1 MLASAMFFEITQ
13 TKDGIQKTYDEL
25 QALSASLKNEA
36 AANHAKLQDIV
47 QHINDVPGKIKELQ
61 DMMNKVD
68 AQITE
73 VKSWSEQREGKFREF
88 ASERESA
95 FDIHVAQI
103 RSGFDQFNSEV
114 QARLARMDQASGSE
128 GSFGHG

>member
-1 MLASAMFFEITQ
+1 MATVITQIANDTYKGFETQASAITVQ
-13 TKDGIQKTYDEL
+13 QRQSEKTREGIQKTYEEL
-25 QALSASLKNEA
+25 QELKAQVQSSAETVTNEA

-73 VKSWSEQREGKFREF
+73 VKS
-88 ASERESA
+88 
-95 FDIHVAQI
+95 
-103 RSGFDQFNSEV
+103 
-114 QARLARMDQASGSE
+114 
-128 GSFGHG
+128 